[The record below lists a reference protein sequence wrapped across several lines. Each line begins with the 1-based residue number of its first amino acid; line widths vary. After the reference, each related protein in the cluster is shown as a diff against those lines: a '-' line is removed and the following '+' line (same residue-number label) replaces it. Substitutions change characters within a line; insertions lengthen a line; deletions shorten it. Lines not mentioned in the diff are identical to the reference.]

1 MDDRLSSWYFYRDGI
16 ETEEQWDARVN
27 MALKFIEF
35 RPELEDDPMFYSFL
49 DWGFFD
55 PRLRGAGQ
63 DTVRELEYQREV
75 MRKWIS
81 SEYNFRLNRGID
93 WEEWKRWYG

>member
-1 MDDRLSSWYFYRDGI
+1 
-16 ETEEQWDARVN
+16 

-55 PRLRGAGQ
+55 PRLRGAGR